1 MNQWLIFIDCYR
13 LFFCFFC
20 NRLIWSNFK
29 TIQVNIFGLMSDFA
43 KSLRLKRISLQSIP
57 RFIICPRSR
66 IFFAKTPPFFVFFLT
81 KAFQACFHIK
91 CLLKRAS
98 FVEKGIMKGM
108 QQYETTLLEYIW
120 ARMWLILI
128 ETLAA

>member
-1 MNQWLIFIDCYR
+1 
-13 LFFCFFC
+13 
-20 NRLIWSNFK
+20 
-29 TIQVNIFGLMSDFA
+29 MSDFA